1 MMPFYKTSR
10 LFLFLTLIVSSAS
23 NLYAKTSTSNDTLGR
38 AQRILTDAM
47 KANNIR
53 LRVASENMANSKT
66 ADYVPKK
73 IEMKL
78 KKDSKSASTS
88 VSVKRIRQD
97 NSQMVK
103 VYDPTHPKADARGN
117 VNMPKLD
124 PLMVMMNMHEAKL
137 ENERA
142 MKSYQMTT
150 DMRQRTLQMMN

>member
-1 MMPFYKTSR
+1 MLSSFKTGF
-10 LFLFLTLIVSSAS
+10 LFLFLALSTGSTSTA
-23 NLYAKTSTSNDTLGR
+23 YAKPPANQDTLGR
-38 AQRILTDAM
+38 AQRTLTDAM

-53 LRVASENMANSKT
+53 LRVASENMANNKT

-73 IEMKL
+73 IEMRA
-78 KKDSKSASTS
+78 KKDPKTKSTS
-88 VSVKRIRQD
+88 VAVKSITQD
-97 NSQMVK
+97 KTQMMK
-103 VYDPTHPKADARGN
+103 VYDPTHPRADAQGH

-124 PLMVMMNMHEAKL
+124 PLMTMMDMHQAKL

>member
-1 MMPFYKTSR
+1 MMSPPKAGT
-10 LFLFLTLIVSSAS
+10 LFLFLTLIAGSVSNAS
-23 NLYAKTSTSNDTLGR
+23 AKTSASHDTLGR
-38 AQRILTDAM
+38 AQRTLTDAM

-53 LRVASENMANSKT
+53 LRVASENMANNKT

-73 IEMKL
+73 IEMKA
-78 KKDSKSASTS
+78 KKDSKTKSTS
-88 VSVKRIRQD
+88 VAVKSITQD
-97 NSQMVK
+97 KNQMMK
-103 VYDPTHPKADARGN
+103 VYDPTHPKADAQGH

-124 PLMVMMNMHEAKL
+124 PLMTMMDMHQAKL